1 MTSRS
6 GRPGPAGE
14 PTRWIRSERALFRR
28 LPDGVVVLVLPD
40 GEPEL
45 VTGPGGLLWDLL
57 GSPRTLDE
65 LTDEL
70 AARYDHD
77 RAVVRRDLEPT
88 LDGLRT
94 RQLIVADR

>member
-1 MTSRS
+1 MTSPS
-6 GRPGPAGE
+6 GRPGPAGDA
-14 PTRWIRSERALFRR
+14 TRWIRSDRALFRR
-28 LPDGVVVLVLPD
+28 LPDGVLVLVLPD

-57 GSPRTLDE
+57 SSPRTLDE
-65 LTDEL
+65 LTDDL

-77 RAVVRRDLEPT
+77 ADIVRRDLATT

-94 RQLIVADR
+94 RHLIVADR

>member
-1 MTSRS
+1 MTSPS
-6 GRPGPAGE
+6 GRPGPAGD
-14 PTRWIRSERALFRR
+14 PTRWIRSDRTLFRR
-28 LPDGVVVLVLPD
+28 MPDGVVVLVLPD

-57 GSPRTLDE
+57 AAPRTLDE

-77 RAVVRRDLEPT
+77 PAVVRRDIEPT
-88 LDGLRT
+88 LDGLRA
-94 RQLIVADR
+94 RHLIVADR